1 MLEGAK
7 EGEDGNEYYSAYF
20 SSPGVQIYKHT
31 FATTD
36 YCSFYRFEK
45 DRR

>member
-1 MLEGAK
+1 VLEGAK
-7 EGEDGNEYYSAYF
+7 ARKEMKMNIILVITA
-20 SSPGVQIYKHT
+20 VQTYTHT
-31 FATTD
+31 FATAA

>member
-1 MLEGAK
+1 MLDGAK
-7 EGEDGNEYYSAYF
+7 EGEVGNEYYSVYC
-20 SSPGVQIYKHT
+20 SSPIVQIYEHT